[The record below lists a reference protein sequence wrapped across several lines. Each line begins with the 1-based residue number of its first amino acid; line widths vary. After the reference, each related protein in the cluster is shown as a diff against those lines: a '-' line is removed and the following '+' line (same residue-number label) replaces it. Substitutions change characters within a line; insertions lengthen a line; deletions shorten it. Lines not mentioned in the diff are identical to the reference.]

1 MDTNVLVKNQ
11 EILLTIKRIGINGE
25 GIGYYK
31 RLAIFVKGAL
41 PKEEVIVKVTEVN
54 TQYARA
60 EMKRIKGDPSV
71 SRVVPP
77 CKYSD
82 KCGGCQLQHVEY
94 TMQCK
99 IKQSIVKESFD
110 KYYSGKLNE
119 RLFKET
125 IGQDNPY
132 HYRNKVKLP
141 VRYDGEKLVTGL
153 YAMDTNRLVY
163 IDNCLVEKEDLRVA
177 VDEICEYLTKY
188 QIIAYNPKTHDGV
201 LRHIIARSSKLTND
215 IQVTLILYKKDQ
227 RTIKV
232 AKELVK
238 IKNIKSVYISINDD
252 LEAIENFGKNTFLVA
267 GNETITEQLGDF
279 KFELL
284 PNAFFQL
291 NLEQTNKLYNEIIK
305 LAKLNGYE
313 NVIDAYCGV
322 GTIGTFL
329 SKYAKE
335 VRGIDNNKEAIQN
348 ANKNVKLNGITNT
361 KFYNGNIL
369 SYMHKWE
376 TEGFIPDVL
385 VVDPPR
391 TGLEL
396 KFLNYLQTNPV
407 KKIIYVSCNPSTL
420 AKNCNH
426 LQKKYHIYAIQ
437 PLDMFPNTSN
447 VETIVLLFHKVSNK
461 HINVKVD
468 FDTQESKKF

>member
-1 MDTNVLVKNQ
+1 MDTNVLARNQ

-31 RLAIFVKGAL
+31 RLAVFVKGAL
-41 PKEEVIVKVTEVN
+41 PREEIIAKVTEVN
-54 TQYARA
+54 KQYARA
-60 EMKRIKGDPSV
+60 EMIKIKGEPSEA
-71 SRVVPP
+71 RANPP

-82 KCGGCQLQHVEY
+82 KCGGCQFQHVNY
-94 TMQCK
+94 LDQCK
-99 IKQSIVKESFD
+99 FKKEIVKEAFD
-110 KYYSGKLNE
+110 KYYNGKLNE
-119 RLFKET
+119 VLFKET

-163 IDNCLVEKEDLRVA
+163 IDNCLIEKEDLRRV
-177 VDEICEYLTKY
+177 VDQICEYLTKY
-188 QIIAYNPKTHDGV
+188 QIIAFNPKTHDGI
-201 LRHIIARSSKLTND
+201 LRHIIARSSKLSND

-232 AKELVK
+232 AKELLK
-238 IKNIKSVYISINDD
+238 IKNIKSVYISINDN
-252 LEAIENFGKNTFLVA
+252 LEAIENFGNDTFLVA
-267 GNETITEQLGDF
+267 GTETITEQLGNF

-284 PNAFFQL
+284 PHAFFQL
-291 NLEQTNKLYNEIIK
+291 NLEQTNKLYNEIIN
-305 LAKLNGYE
+305 LAKLKGYE
-313 NVIDAYCGV
+313 NVIDGYCGV
-322 GTIGTFL
+322 GTIGIFL
-329 SKYAKE
+329 SKYVKE

-348 ANKNVKLNGITNT
+348 ANENVKLNGINNA
-361 KFYNGNIL
+361 KFYSGNIL
-369 SYMHKWE
+369 SYINKWE
-376 TEGFIPDVL
+376 NEGFIPDVL

-396 KFLNYLQTNPV
+396 RLLNYLQTNPV

-426 LQKKYHIYAIQ
+426 LQKKYHILAIQ

-447 VETIVLLFHKVSNK
+447 VECVVCL
-461 HINVKVD
+461 
-468 FDTQESKKF
+468 ERR

>member
-1 MDTNVLVKNQ
+1 MDTNVLARNQ

-31 RLAIFVKGAL
+31 RLAVFVKGAL
-41 PKEEVIVKVTEVN
+41 PREEVIAKVTEVN
-54 TQYARA
+54 KQYARA
-60 EMKRIKGDPSV
+60 EMIKIKGEPSEA
-71 SRVVPP
+71 RVNPP

-82 KCGGCQLQHVEY
+82 KCGGCQFQHVNY
-94 TMQCK
+94 LDQCK
-99 IKQSIVKESFD
+99 FKKEIVKEAFD
-110 KYYSGKLNE
+110 KYYNGKLNE
-119 RLFKET
+119 VLFKET

-163 IDNCLVEKEDLRVA
+163 IDNCLIEKEDLRRV
-177 VDEICEYLTKY
+177 VDQICEYLTKY
-188 QIIAYNPKTHDGV
+188 QIIAFNPKTHDGI
-201 LRHIIARSSKLTND
+201 LRHIIARSSKLSND

-232 AKELVK
+232 AKELLK
-238 IKNIKSVYISINDD
+238 IKNIKSVYISINDN
-252 LEAIENFGKNTFLVA
+252 LEAIENFGNDTFLVA
-267 GNETITEQLGDF
+267 GIETITEQLGDF

-284 PNAFFQL
+284 PHAFFQL
-291 NLEQTNKLYNEIIK
+291 NLEQTNKLYNEIIN
-305 LAKLNGYE
+305 LAKLKGYE
-313 NVIDAYCGV
+313 NVIDGYCGV
-322 GTIGTFL
+322 GTIGIFL
-329 SKYAKE
+329 SKYVKE

-348 ANKNVKLNGITNT
+348 ANENVKLNGINNA
-361 KFYNGNIL
+361 KFYSGNIL
-369 SYMHKWE
+369 SYINKWE
-376 TEGFIPDVL
+376 NEGFIPDVL

-396 KFLNYLQTNPV
+396 RLLNYLQTNPV

-426 LQKKYHIYAIQ
+426 LQKKYHILAIQ

-447 VETIVLLFHKVSNK
+447 VEAIAVLYRK
-461 HINVKVD
+461 
-468 FDTQESKKF
+468 